1 MSKLIFSKAKCAEHV
16 KRTNPDMLDSINSW
30 ANYCDGKEVVDSNG
44 LEGKIYINE
53 TTLFYRVLII
63 WCDVV
68 E

>member
-16 KRTNPDMLDSINSW
+16 KHTNPDMLDSINSW

-44 LEGKIYINE
+44 FEGKIYINGSKQ
-53 TTLFYRVLII
+53 FYRVMVL
-63 WCDVV
+63 WCYTV